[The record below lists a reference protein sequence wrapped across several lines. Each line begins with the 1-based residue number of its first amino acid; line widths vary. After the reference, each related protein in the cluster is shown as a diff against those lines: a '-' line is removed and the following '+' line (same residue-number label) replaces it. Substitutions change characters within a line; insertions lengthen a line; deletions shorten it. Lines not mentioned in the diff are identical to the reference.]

1 MSEQQAQPQQ
11 ASLLKRGLVK
21 QVLSGD
27 AIVLQRFREIA
38 DKVDAYLLADI
49 AHYAGLIAVGEYP
62 SPTKYAH
69 IITSTTHKTL
79 RGPRGGGPPMNGP
92 PKEVTVYLSNV
103 IAPRLA
109 KRPTDTESGKEDEP
123 FAWESREFLRKKLI
137 GQNVVFRCD
146 YTATSGR
153 DHGRIYLGGTN
164 LENSENVTETCV
176 SEGWLEVRVGR
187 VADEYSSKLLELQEA
202 AKAAKKGKWALEEGN
217 AQQHVRHVK
226 WVVENPR
233 ALVDTFKQ
241 QKLKQLLSK
250 YEMVQRSAPA
260 IRAGADGRAEDYAE
274 EARYFVECRLLQRDV
289 EIILE
294 STSNQ
299 NFVGS
304 IIHPK
309 GNIAELL
316 LKEGFAKCVD
326 WSIALATSGPEVLRA
341 AEKIAKEKRLRFW
354 RSYQPS
360 NNLSVDKKSFTAK
373 VVEIVLGDALIVQ
386 KENGDEI
393 KIWLSSV
400 KPPREENRDA
410 ENKIGRQFR
419 PLYDIPYLFQAREFL
434 RKRLVGKKVQ
444 ITVDYIQAKTEQFPE
459 KTCCTVMS
467 GGLNV
472 AEALV
477 SKGLAKV
484 IRYRSDDDNRSS
496 QYDALLAAEAKAEK
510 SKKGL
515 FADKE
520 LGDKGPV
527 LRIQE
532 LQGDAQRSKQ
542 FLPYLQR
549 SARSEA
555 IVEFI
560 VSGSRVRLYVPKET
574 CLITFLFSGI
584 DCPRGARI
592 GPGGKLIGENEPYAE
607 EAAKFTRSK
616 IMQREVEIEVEGM
629 DKSGSFIGYMFVQ
642 TEQGFCNMSAAL
654 VENGLASVH
663 FTAEKGAYYSQLCVA
678 EEKAKKAK
686 LGIWTNWIDEEA
698 ILQAKIASSAEKT
711 ERTIN
716 YRKVVV
722 TDVQKGISNLLLN
735 RWMMV
740 GPKLEKMMKELREE
754 LRKKPPVIGAYV
766 PRRGD
771 LCVAQFSVDKL
782 WYRAR
787 RETVDLTSIATLPA
801 GYAAQPSGAREYQM
815 AFLQMP
821 NDPSHANN
829 SDIAFE
835 QILFS
840 VPFMFVN
847 IEYRDAGIEHVT
859 AIIEISDGTRTDV
872 AKTLIAEGHA
882 LTEQKR
888 EKRFASLVV
897 YYFYCPSLKH
907 IAEYQETEKIARR
920 EHRNIWEY
928 GDFTGNEL

>member
-1 MSEQQAQPQQ
+1 MSEQQTKPQQ
-11 ASLLKRGLVK
+11 VPSLKRGLVK
-21 QVLSGD
+21 QILCGD
-27 AIVLQRFREIA
+27 AIVLQ
-38 DKVDAYLLADI
+38 
-49 AHYAGLIAVGEYP
+49 
-62 SPTKYAH
+62 
-69 IITSTTHKTL
+69 
-79 RGPRGGGPPMNGP
+79 GPPMNGP

-123 FAWESREFLRKKLI
+123 FAWESREFLRRKLI

-146 YTATSGR
+146 YMATSGR
-153 DHGRIYLGGTN
+153 EHGRIYFGGTN
-164 LENSENVTETCV
+164 LENSENVTEACV
-176 SEGWLEVRVGR
+176 SEGWVEVRVGR
-187 VADEYSSKLLELQEA
+187 VADEYSTKLLELQEA
-202 AKAAKKGKWALEEGN
+202 AKAAKKGKWAVEEES
-217 AQQHVRHVK
+217 AQQHVRLKALVMLMNLLVRHVK
-226 WVVENPR
+226 WVIENPR

-241 QKLKQLLSK
+241 QKIKAIVEQVRDGSTIRAFLLPDFYYITLMLSGIK
-250 YEMVQRSAPA
+250 APA

-304 IIHPK
+304 VIHPK

-326 WSIALATSGPEVLRA
+326 WSIALAASGPEVLRA
-341 AEKIAKEKRLRFW
+341 AEKIAKDKRLRFW
-354 RSYQPS
+354 RAYQPS
-360 NNLSVDKKSFTAK
+360 NQLSVDKKSFTAK
-373 VVEIVLGDALIVQ
+373 VVEIVMGDALIVQ
-386 KENGDEI
+386 KENGNEI

-400 KPPREENRDA
+400 RPPREENRDA
-410 ENKIGRQFR
+410 ENKVGRQFR
-419 PLYDIPYLFQAREFL
+419 PLYDIPYLFEAREFL

-444 ITVDYIQAKTEQFPE
+444 VIIDYVQTKTEQFPE
-459 KTCCTVMS
+459 KICCTVML

-472 AEALV
+472 AETLI
-477 SKGLAKV
+477 SKGLARV
-484 IRYRSDDDNRSS
+484 VRYRSDDDNRSS

-510 SKKGL
+510 NKKGV
-515 FADKE
+515 FADRVS
-520 LGDKGPV
+520 GDKGPV

-549 SARSEA
+549 SGRSEG

-560 VSGSRVRLYVPKET
+560 ASGSRVRLYVPKET

-629 DKSGSFIGYMFVQ
+629 DKSGSFVGYMFVQ
-642 TEQGFCNMSAAL
+642 TEQGLCNMSTAL

-686 LGIWTNWIDEEA
+686 LGIWAKWIDEEA
-698 ILQAKIASSAEKT
+698 IVQAELASTAEKT

-722 TDVQKGISNLLLN
+722 TDVQKGNFKFAAQS
-735 RWMMV
+735 V
-740 GPKLEKMMKELREE
+740 DDGPKLETLMKELREE
-754 LRKKPPVIGAYV
+754 LREKPPVVGAYV

-771 LCVAQFSVDKL
+771 LCVARFSADKL

-787 RETVDLTSIATLPA
+787 VEGIKGKNIDVLYIDFGNREVVDVTSMATLPA
-801 GYAAQPSGAREYQM
+801 DYAAQPAGAREYQM
-815 AFLQMP
+815 AFLQVP
-821 NDPSHANN
+821 NDPDHANN

-840 VPFMFVN
+840 VPFMFIN
-847 IEYRDAGIEHVT
+847 TEYRYAGMEYVT
-859 AIIEISDGTRTDV
+859 AIIETSNGTRTDV

-882 LTEQKR
+882 LVEQKR
-888 EKRFASLVV
+888 EKRFASL
-897 YYFYCPSLKH
+897 
-907 IAEYQETEKIARR
+907 IAEYHETEKIARR

>member
-1 MSEQQAQPQQ
+1 MSEQQTQPQQ
-11 ASLLKRGLVK
+11 APSLKRGLVK
-21 QVLSGD
+21 QVLCGD
-27 AIVLQRFREIA
+27 AIVLQ
-38 DKVDAYLLADI
+38 
-49 AHYAGLIAVGEYP
+49 
-62 SPTKYAH
+62 
-69 IITSTTHKTL
+69 
-79 RGPRGGGPPMNGP
+79 GPPMNGP

-164 LENSENVTETCV
+164 LENSENVTEACV
-176 SEGWLEVRVGR
+176 SEGWVEVRVGR
-187 VADEYSSKLLELQEA
+187 VTDEYSTKLLELQEA

-217 AQQHVRHVK
+217 AQQHVRQVK
-226 WVVENPR
+226 WVIENPR

-241 QKLKQLLSK
+241 QKIKAIVEQVRDGSTIRAFLLPDFYYITLMLSGIK
-250 YEMVQRSAPA
+250 APA
-260 IRAGADGRAEDYAE
+260 IRAGSDGRAEDYAE

-294 STSNQ
+294 GTSNQ

-304 IIHPK
+304 VIHPK

-341 AEKIAKEKRLRFW
+341 AEKVAKEKRLRFW
-354 RSYQPS
+354 RAYQPP
-360 NNLSVDKKSFTAK
+360 NQLDIDKKSFTAK
-373 VVEIVLGDALIVQ
+373 VVEIVMGDALIVQ
-386 KENGDEI
+386 KESGDEM

-400 KPPREENRDA
+400 RPPREENRDT
-410 ENKIGRQFR
+410 ENKVGRQFR
-419 PLYDIPYLFQAREFL
+419 PLYDIPYLFEAREFL

-444 ITVDYIQAKTEQFPE
+444 ITIDYVQGKTEQFPE
-459 KTCCTVMS
+459 KICCTVMS

-549 SARSEA
+549 SGRSEG

-560 VSGSRVRLYVPKET
+560 ASGSRVRLYVPKET

-616 IMQREVEIEVEGM
+616 IMQREVEVEVEGM

-642 TEQGFCNMSAAL
+642 TEQGLCNMSTAL

-686 LGIWTNWIDEEA
+686 LGIWAKWVDEEA
-698 ILQAKIASSAEKT
+698 IVQAEIASADEKM

-722 TDVQKGISNLLLN
+722 TDVQRGNFKFAAQS
-735 RWMMV
+735 V
-740 GPKLEKMMKELREE
+740 DDGPKLEKMMKELREE
-754 LRKKPPVIGAYV
+754 LRKKPPVVGAYV

-771 LCVAQFSVDKL
+771 LCVARFSADKL

-787 RETVDLTSIATLPA
+787 VEGIKGKSIDILYIDFGNREVVDVTSMAALPA
-801 GYAAQPSGAREYQM
+801 GYATQPAGAREYQM

-821 NDPSHANN
+821 NDVDHANN

-840 VPFMFVN
+840 APFMFIN
-847 IEYRDAGIEHVT
+847 IEYRNGGVEHVT
-859 AIIEISDGTRTDV
+859 AIIETSDGTRTDV

-888 EKRFASLVV
+888 EKRFASL
-897 YYFYCPSLKH
+897 

>member
-1 MSEQQAQPQQ
+1 MSELQTQSQQT
-11 ASLLKRGLVK
+11 SSLKRGLVK
-21 QVLSGD
+21 QVLCGD
-27 AIVLQRFREIA
+27 AVVLQ
-38 DKVDAYLLADI
+38 
-49 AHYAGLIAVGEYP
+49 
-62 SPTKYAH
+62 
-69 IITSTTHKTL
+69 
-79 RGPRGGGPPMNGP
+79 GPPMNGP

-137 GQNVVFRCD
+137 GQNVIFQCD

-176 SEGWLEVRVGR
+176 FEGWLEVRVGR
-187 VADEYSSKLLELQEA
+187 IADEYTTKLLELQEA
-202 AKAAKKGKWALEEGN
+202 AKTAKKGKWALEEGS
-217 AQQHVRHVK
+217 AQQHVRHVR
-226 WVVENPR
+226 WIIENPR

-241 QKLKQLLSK
+241 QKIKAIVEQVRDGSTIRAFLLPDFYYITLMLSGIK
-250 YEMVQRSAPA
+250 APA

-304 IIHPK
+304 VIHPK

-341 AEKIAKEKRLRFW
+341 AEKIAKEKKLRIW

-360 NNLSVDKKSFTAK
+360 NQLNVDKKSFTAK
-373 VVEIVLGDALIVQ
+373 VIEIVMGDALIVQ

-400 KPPREENRDA
+400 RPPREENRDT

-419 PLYDIPYLFQAREFL
+419 PLYDIPYLFEAREFL

-549 SARSEA
+549 SGRSEG

-560 VSGSRVRLYVPKET
+560 ASGSRVRLYVPKET

-607 EAAKFTRSK
+607 EAVKFTRSK
-616 IMQREVEIEVEGM
+616 IMQREVEVEVEGM

-642 TEQGFCNMSAAL
+642 TEQGLCNMSVAL

-663 FTAEKGAYYSQLCVA
+663 FTAERGSYYSQLCVA
-678 EEKAKKAK
+678 EENAKKAK
-686 LGIWTNWIDEEA
+686 LGIWAKWIDEEA
-698 ILQAKIASSAEKT
+698 IVQAEIASAAEKT
-711 ERTIN
+711 ERTVN

-722 TDVQKGISNLLLN
+722 TDVQRGNFKFAAQS
-735 RWMMV
+735 V
-740 GPKLEKMMKELREE
+740 DDGPKLEKMMKELREE
-754 LRKKPPVIGAYV
+754 LRIKPPVIGAYV

-771 LCVAQFSVDKL
+771 LCVARFSADKL

-787 RETVDLTSIATLPA
+787 VEAIKGKKVDILYIDFGNRETVDVTSMAALPA
-801 GYAAQPSGAREYQM
+801 GYAAQPSGAHEYQM

-821 NDPSHANN
+821 NDPDYANN

-835 QILFS
+835 QFLFS
-840 VPFMFVN
+840 APFMFIN
-847 IEYRDAGIEHVT
+847 IEYRNAGVEHVT
-859 AIIEISDGTRTDV
+859 AIIETSDGTRTDV

-882 LTEQKR
+882 LVEQKR
-888 EKRFASLVV
+888 EKRFASL
-897 YYFYCPSLKH
+897 